1 MKYDV
6 IVIGGGPAGMLA
18 AGRAGERGARV
29 LLLEKNR
36 RLGTKLLIT
45 GKGRCNI
52 TNNLDEKKQMVEKF
66 GKMGK
71 FLFSS
76 LNIFG
81 VSDVVNFFESRGVKT
96 KVERGGRIFPVS
108 DKSSDVLDALVGYLG
123 KSRVD
128 VKTNIEVK
136 SIIKSEGNIKKIVLL
151 NGEELEAN
159 GFIIATGGKSYPATG
174 SSGDGYLWAESL
186 GHRVVKPI
194 PSLTPVI
201 IKEKFVKDLEGLSL
215 KNVEI
220 SLYKDNKKIDSRFG
234 EAIFTADGMSGPIIL
249 DISKKI
255 SEIDS
260 DGILLKIDFK
270 PALDFTELD
279 KRVQTDFCEM
289 KNKQF
294 KNSLDHLLP
303 QKLIPTIITLSG
315 IDPEKKVNSITKE
328 ERKILLHLLKEFTME
343 ISGVV
348 GFSKAIVTAGGVDLS
363 EIDPK
368 TMKSK
373 IINNLYFVGEV
384 LDLDGPTGGYN
395 LQVSWST
402 GYCAGNN
409 IIN

>member
-255 SEIDS
+255 SEIGADN
-260 DGILLKIDFK
+260 ILLRIDFK
-270 PALDFTELD
+270 PALDFRELD
-279 KRVQTDFCEM
+279 KRVQNDFSEM
-289 KNKQF
+289 SNKQF